1 MRREYRTGARKINYL
16 VEYDI
21 LRKNNND
28 YSLSYNT
35 DEILSELYSLVSPE
49 DIFKSLNAYPDPEY
63 GCMNELIQKRYHI
76 KNILFGSG
84 SEELIFRINKGL
96 LKDKKTAVVVP
107 VFYRVTETLDHSS
120 VCLNI
125 CDYMTEGEFRKEE
138 FIGVLEEKQI
148 DAVWIANPNSIYGIA
163 VPKEDLMY
171 VIEKCSQI
179 LFIIDEV
186 SIDFLEQPE
195 KYELLQEAEKKDNL
209 IVIKSMSKYY
219 GVPGL
224 RLGMLSANDAYTGRL
239 RGETCVYPVS
249 NLTCLYIKTMLEND
263 EKFVL
268 MKNKIRRNAQRL
280 KQLLE
285 GTPINMMEPMTNTV
299 FLWWDSKKDLWE
311 LLAKYRIISFSLK
324 EEEHVR
330 QKNSVRLTI
339 HSGDK
344 FEYLYEQ
351 VAKLKKMEFHEEKI
365 VYYGFGRNFIEQGG
379 EPRAQSGSEA
389 EQIIR

>member
-1 MRREYRTGARKINYL
+1 MRQEYRTEARKINYL
-16 VEYDI
+16 VEYDV

-35 DEILSELYSLVSPE
+35 DAILSELYSLVSPE

-63 GCMNELIQKRYHI
+63 RYMNELIQKRYHI
-76 KNILFGSG
+76 NNILFGSG

-96 LKDKKTAVVVP
+96 LRDKKTAVVVP
-107 VFYRVTETLDHSS
+107 VFYRVTETLERSP

-125 CDYMTEGEFRKEE
+125 CDYMTEGEFLKEE
-138 FIGVLEEKQI
+138 FIKILEEKQI
-148 DAVWIANPNSIYGIA
+148 EAVWIANPNSIYGIA
-163 VPKEDLMY
+163 VSKEDLMY
-171 VIEKCSQI
+171 VIEKCPQI
-179 LFIIDEV
+179 LFVVDEV
-186 SIDFLEQPE
+186 SIDFLDEPE
-195 KYELLQEAEKKDNL
+195 KYELIREAEKKENL

-224 RLGMLSANDAYTGRL
+224 RLGMLSANDAYTDML
-239 RGETCVYPVS
+239 REETCVYPVS

-268 MKNKIRRNAQRL
+268 MKNKIRKNAQRL

-285 GTPINMMEPMTNTV
+285 GTSINMMEPMTNTV
-299 FLWWDSKKDLWE
+299 FLWWDSKTDLWE

-324 EEEHVR
+324 DEEHVR
-330 QKNSVRLTI
+330 HKNSVRLTI

-351 VAKLKKMEFHEEKI
+351 ITKMKNMEFHEEKI
-365 VYYGFGRNFIEQGG
+365 VYYGFGRNLIEQGG
-379 EPRAQSGSEA
+379 EPRSKSGNEV